1 MKQYS
6 ATHARAHWFAI
17 LDDVVGGEAVV
28 IERKGR
34 RVVLRCEEP
43 TLASI
48 PDYSKVIQSPDADN
62 ADQWTWN
69 WDPDGGI
76 KLAP

>member
-17 LDDVVGGEAVV
+17 LDDVVAGEAVV
-28 IERKGR
+28 IERKGH
-34 RVVLRCEEP
+34 RVVLRCEESAP
-43 TLASI
+43 ASI
-48 PDYSKVIQSPDADN
+48 PDYSKAIQSPDVDN